1 MAKINVDL
9 TTLTN
14 YSSLAE
20 GTYTISVEAV
30 GANYA
35 NSLKS
40 AGVSFTKAPSFKQ
53 VYPTKSGDYTLLSNL
68 DKSKVYSI
76 KGNDGS
82 DHYSKLS
89 YNNTWQLGQLFSGQQ
104 NDFSIQ
110 SQTATSVTFYLNIN
124 GGAGFAS
131 WNDIIVVEGNN
142 TLSASSAFNSY
153 TAQQTLAVWM
163 CFVQGT
169 KITMADNTYKN
180 VEDIEYGDEV
190 KCFDFSNGK
199 QTVSKIDWMIPES
212 IATEYWKITLSDD
225 IVLKLVGNND
235 KSHRLFN
242 VTKQCFM
249 YPQDFEKDDYT
260 INENG
265 VMSKIVSCELIHD
278 AVRFY
283 NISSAEHINVYA
295 NGILTSNRLNNRF
308 EIKDF
313 KFTNNQ
319 LMTDAEIEKYQ
330 QHLASIQKPC
340 IEVITNGR

>member
-9 TTLTN
+9 TTLAN

-20 GTYTISVEAV
+20 GTYTVSVEAV

-40 AGVSFTKAPSFKQ
+40 TGVSFTKAPSFKQ
-53 VYPTKSGDYTLLSNL
+53 VYPTKSGEYTLLSNL

-89 YNNTWQLGQLFSGQQ
+89 YANTWQLSQLFSGEQ
-104 NDFSIQ
+104 NEFSIQ
-110 SQTATSVTFYLNIN
+110 SQTATSVTFYLNLN
-124 GGAGFAS
+124 GGAGFANWS
-131 WNDIIVVEGNN
+131 NIIVVEGNN
-142 TLSASSAFNSY
+142 ALSTLSAFNSY
-153 TAQQTLAVWM
+153 TAQQMLAVWM

-180 VEDIEYGDEV
+180 VEDIKYGDEV
-190 KCFDFSNGK
+190 KCFDFNSGK
-199 QTVSKIDWMIPES
+199 QTISKIDWMIPES
-212 IATEYWKITLSDD
+212 VATEYWKITLSDD
-225 IVLKLVGNND
+225 TILKLVGNGG

-249 YPQDFEKDDYT
+249 YPQDFEEDDYT

-265 VMSKIVSCELIHD
+265 VMLKIISCELIHD

-295 NGILTSNRLNNRF
+295 NGVLTSNRLNNRF

-319 LMTDAEIEKYQ
+319 LMNNTEIEKYQ
-330 QHLASIQKPC
+330 QHLKSIQKT
-340 IEVITNGR
+340 VVR